1 MLRVTH
7 VKPYK
12 EYVISNYEF
21 RLLHVYIFILT
32 LMAEVSSEQRILFS
46 QIPKTAEWLKCEQI

>member
-7 VKPYK
+7 VKPNK

-21 RLLHVYIFILT
+21 RLLHVYIHTHINGWGQFR
-32 LMAEVSSEQRILFS
+32 AENIIFS
-46 QIPKTAEWLKCEQI
+46 NSQTAELLKCEQI